1 MATTAAKLF
10 SFDHV
15 SFFLCSSVNMV
26 IYCLWNAQF
35 RKTAKNV
42 ALYLYICV
50 RRGDRAAALRLELR
64 RRRGKSLRT
73 TFR

>member
-1 MATTAAKLF
+1 MSNRKRKKNTLRLGKQLFLATVHSVHL
-10 SFDHV
+10 S
-15 SFFLCSSVNMV
+15 SSVNMV

-50 RRGDRAAALRLELR
+50 RRGDRAAALR
-64 RRRGKSLRT
+64 
-73 TFR
+73 